1 MTATNSE
8 SWLSLRWREP
18 LRDPEETRAKLRR
31 RAETLFRFSPDLA
44 RDPWAQDPA
53 LLLEIRR
60 TAVHFQGLDS
70 MRATILEVCREEEG
84 RAPLSALAPYPAAAS
99 VLSHP
104 RAAPTARSPSDEKS
118 LEECLRT
125 LPLEVLDPAP
135 AVANDLHLLGL
146 RTLGD
151 LDALPPLDLAR
162 RSGEELTEALDRIF
176 GRHPSRLPRIHP
188 ETPFRESLSWWPP
201 RTDIAPILFAAKRLL
216 DRAERVLR
224 RRGEGLVEAEVLL
237 FMPETKETRSLLL
250 RPTRPTA
257 SADHLLRILQHRL
270 ETLELG
276 GPVDRLELRFRRRE
290 YLRRAQALLFEE
302 EIERAWSEET
312 MLLLDHL
319 SARLGAENLGAPRL
333 VADHRPECA
342 WVLGPPGETSPDPVS
357 PPTGRRPLTLHAQPC
372 PLDLESDDAGHPR
385 RILRGEER
393 GPVSVLGGPEVI
405 ESGWWDGRDVRRG
418 YFEIATGSGA
428 RWWIFRDLRS
438 GFWFRHGV
446 FD

>member
-1 MTATNSE
+1 V
-8 SWLSLRWREP
+8 EP
-18 LRDPEETRAKLRR
+18 PSTPEGTGEKLQR
-31 RAETLFRFSPDLA
+31 RAEALFRFSPDLA
-44 RDPWAQDPA
+44 VDPWARHPA
-53 LLLEIRR
+53 LLLEVRR
-60 TAVHFQGLDS
+60 TAVHFQGLAA
-70 MRATILEVCREEEG
+70 MRKEILEVCREADG
-84 RAPLSALAPYPAAAS
+84 SAPLSALAPYPAAAS

-104 RAAPTARSPSDEKS
+104 RSATPTKPPSGDVP
-118 LEECLRT
+118 LPQRLRA
-125 LPLEVLDPAP
+125 LPLEVLDPTP
-135 AVANDLHLLGL
+135 TVANDLHLLGL
-146 RTLGD
+146 STLGD
-151 LDALPPLDLAR
+151 LEALPSRDLAR

-176 GRHPSRLPRIHP
+176 GRHRPPLPRLHP
-188 ETPFRESLSWWPP
+188 RVAFRESLSWWPP
-201 RTDIAPILFAAKRLL
+201 RTDIAPLLFAAKRLF
-216 DRAERVLR
+216 DRAEKALR
-224 RRGEGLVEAEVLL
+224 RRGEGLVEAEVIL
-237 FMPETKETRSLLL
+237 FMPETKTTQSLLV

-270 ETLELG
+270 EPLELA

-290 YLRRAQALLFEE
+290 RLRPAQGLLFEE
-302 EIERAWSEET
+302 DIERAWSEET

-319 SARLGAENLGAPRL
+319 SARLGAENLGTPQL

-342 WVLGPPGETSPDPVS
+342 WSLGPPGATSPDPVTA
-357 PPTGRRPLTLHAQPC
+357 PTGRRPLSLHAKPL